1 MSLIQEGN
9 LSPVV
14 LAVLLHVHY
23 LAEPVEDCG
32 SNTAALAFLSRNGLI
47 TVAHGDAGGGS
58 GWKTTARGR
67 AHVTQLCQHP
77 FPVPMDGW
85 MNPITK
91 QALT

>member
-1 MSLIQEGN
+1 MIRIQEGS
-9 LSPVV
+9 LPPVV
-14 LAVLLHVHY
+14 LLTLLHIHY
-23 LAEPVEDCG
+23 RTDPLVSGRSTSE
-32 SNTAALAFLSRNGLI
+32 AATFLLEMRLI
-47 TVAHGDAGGGS
+47 DADPEAGC

-67 AHVTQLCQHP
+67 AHVAQLCQHP

>member
-1 MSLIQEGN
+1 MSHIQEGSI
-9 LSPVV
+9 SPVV
-14 LAVLLHVHY
+14 LLTLLHIHYRTDPLISGKSTGDSVH
-23 LAEPVEDCG
+23 
-32 SNTAALAFLSRNGLI
+32 FLLEMGLI
-47 TVAHGDAGGGS
+47 DTRPGLGC
-58 GWKTTARGR
+58 GWQTTERGR